1 MTRSGR
7 RIGSRR
13 GAAAWAWPLLL
24 MLLGGCADNPI
35 TGDPFQQPGTWHT
48 TGDNDANL
56 RAMVADPRDLV
67 AGKDA
72 ANGLA
77 VEAVPPVGLLFSGK
91 RQALSGGGSMSGAG
105 GSQSGGS
112 SQGGGS
118 AGAQ

>member
-1 MTRSGR
+1 MTRLPWG
-7 RIGSRR
+7 
-13 GAAAWAWPLLL
+13 LLL
-24 MLLGGCADNPI
+24 LLPLGACAGNGLTDDPI
-35 TGDPFQQPGTWHT
+35 NRPGTWAP
-48 TGDNDANL
+48 TGINDANL